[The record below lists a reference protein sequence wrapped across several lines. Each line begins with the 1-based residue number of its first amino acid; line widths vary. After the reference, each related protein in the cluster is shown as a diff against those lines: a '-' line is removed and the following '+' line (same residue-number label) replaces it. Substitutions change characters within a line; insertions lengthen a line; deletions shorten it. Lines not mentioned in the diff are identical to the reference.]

1 MADDMDL
8 ARRDLAFLRS
18 LTEDSRPTLRALGAL
33 MLVSGAVQAVNA
45 FRLWMVGA
53 GWLGWP
59 VVLRP
64 YLGID
69 GVALQIIIMILL
81 PRLYPSLVL
90 APNLASPAAR
100 AIRGAINA
108 LAWALAAAV
117 LGFLAARWQMQDVD
131 IVSVGFPIVL
141 FALAAATWQV
151 AYAVNR
157 RRWAQAAALASVLF
171 ALAMGATAGV
181 AVATL
186 ALAAGFV
193 VCFAIPGAA
202 MMRQASRE
210 V

>member
-1 MADDMDL
+1 MTEDTDQ

-18 LTEDSRPTLRALGAL
+18 LAEDGRPTLRALGAL
-33 MLVSGAVQAVNA
+33 MLVSGLIQAVSA
-45 FRLWMVGA
+45 LRLWAVDT

-59 VVLRP
+59 DALRA

-69 GVALQIIIMILL
+69 GVILQLAIMILL
-81 PRLYPSLVL
+81 PKLDPSLTL
-90 APNLASPAAR
+90 RPGSASPAGR
-100 AIRGAINA
+100 AIRGAMNA

-117 LGFLAARWQMQDVD
+117 LGLIAARWQMQDGQ
-131 IVSVGFPIVL
+131 ILSVGFPIVL

-157 RRWAQAAALASVLF
+157 RRWAQLAALASVLF
-171 ALAMGATAGV
+171 AIAMGSVAGGSTAI
-181 AVATL
+181 L

-193 VCFAIPGAA
+193 SCFAIPGAA
-202 MMRQASRE
+202 MMRQAHRE